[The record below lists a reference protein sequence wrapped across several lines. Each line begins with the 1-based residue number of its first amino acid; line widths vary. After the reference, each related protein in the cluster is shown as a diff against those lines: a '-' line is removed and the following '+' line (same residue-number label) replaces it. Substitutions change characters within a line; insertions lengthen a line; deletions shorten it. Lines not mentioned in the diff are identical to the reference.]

1 MMAELVTQIE
11 RLIGQSEGSKQQFKK
26 ERLHSQIQ
34 DLTRHAAA
42 EFGRLHRW
50 HLSAQLFPLSE
61 LATCS
66 ADIQITRQLFDHA
79 YYYRDSG
86 GRPVAIA
93 VHLYD
98 WPDVGPDVEMFCEK
112 AGLRYDAPAD
122 YPSWWYPGWTQLVIY
137 TRPSNRRRRK
147 RPSAKGQ
154 LDLPFGGGHWVV

>member
-1 MMAELVTQIE
+1 MIAELVRQIDL
-11 RLIGQSEGSKQQFKK
+11 LIGQSERTKHQFKK
-26 ERLHSQIQ
+26 ERLRRHIQ

-50 HLSAQLFPLSE
+50 HLSAQPFLLSE
-61 LATCS
+61 LATRS
-66 ADIQITRQLFDHA
+66 TDLQIIRQLFDHA
-79 YYYRDSG
+79 YYYRDSS

-93 VHLYD
+93 AHLYD
-98 WPDVGPDVEMFCEK
+98 WPEIGPDVEIFCEK

-137 TRPSNRRRRK
+137 TRPSKRRRR

-154 LDLPFGGGHWVV
+154 LELPFPISGN